1 MRFHKKCPIP
11 VLFLIL
17 TTLETA
23 CSQQGSS
30 QTSLKFQ
37 VAYPQSLQVGVAQKW
52 LAHISAAGADGIRLV
67 VNPDE
72 EIRLVENQFKSKSII
87 NVYAKI
93 NAKQQLVVPGG
104 SFSLSDTGELK
115 RWIQKIKNLKSID
128 SDAKKVAFG
137 LTAKQLVD
145 VYEQLGKPYPKLTR
159 DQKISDVVRTIRAQI
174 GFKIGAD
181 QFALDA
187 LAEDTKVLEE
197 LKGLSCGTVIAAVT
211 RPLGLVMIVGSEGK
225 QFSLVE
231 SKKVDE
237 HWPVGWPLQD
247 RPSKV
252 APILFE
258 QTEVEVGGI
267 PLNQVLI
274 AIEAKTKVP
283 FIYDQNSMARQGI
296 KMQKIAVNIGRSKTY
311 YQKIIRLC
319 LNQSKPRLTAELRV
333 DESGHPFLWISTSG
347 KK

>member
-1 MRFHKKCPIP
+1 
-11 VLFLIL
+11 
-17 TTLETA
+17 
-23 CSQQGSS
+23 
-30 QTSLKFQ
+30 
-37 VAYPQSLQVGVAQKW
+37 
-52 LAHISAAGADGIRLV
+52 
-67 VNPDE
+67 
-72 EIRLVENQFKSKSII
+72 
-87 NVYAKI
+87 
-93 NAKQQLVVPGG
+93 
-104 SFSLSDTGELK
+104 
-115 RWIQKIKNLKSID
+115 
-128 SDAKKVAFG
+128 
-137 LTAKQLVD
+137 
-145 VYEQLGKPYPKLTR
+145 
-159 DQKISDVVRTIRAQI
+159 
-174 GFKIGAD
+174 
-181 QFALDA
+181 
-187 LAEDTKVLEE
+187 
-197 LKGLSCGTVIAAVT
+197 
-211 RPLGLVMIVGSEGK
+211 MIVGSEGK

-311 YQKIIRLC
+311 YEKIIRLC